1 MHSTLDPNAEAQGSR
16 FCIVFPRIQRDKAM
30 SEETLFRSE
39 HPATRAE
46 VAQYLRA
53 LADKLDADGTVQLS
67 TGTDTLELTLPEHF
81 EFEVKAER
89 ETSQSG
95 NPPEM
100 SLELEFEW
108 REGVDH
114 PKGAGRLEIG

>member
-1 MHSTLDPNAEAQGSR
+1 MP
-16 FCIVFPRIQRDKAM
+16 
-30 SEETLFRSE
+30 EETLFRSE
-39 HPATRAE
+39 HPSTRAE

-53 LADKLDADGTVQLS
+53 LADKLEADGTVQLS
-67 TGTDTLELTLPEHF
+67 TGTDTLDLSIPEHF

-89 ETSQSG
+89 ETSRSG
-95 NPPEM
+95 GTPEL

-108 REGVDH
+108 KEGVDH